1 VSSHRYASDALFPVT
16 QADVPDEQGRRT
28 VIVASDLHPELR
40 PDGGRDKLRYKTI
53 PSYLSRYADLF
64 DADEFWNGGDSGNLK
79 DIAALLGYSLDPA
92 KIPEDDPRDDYGFDR
107 MKLVVGDEDE
117 KVSSDHCGW
126 YAELRGDPDLQQ
138 TLEEDA
144 RVEYGRTVATA
155 VNADDPYLVRMA
167 HEPHEFGIDWDTTAE
182 DLADYDHHQLDQPQ
196 IVLYGH
202 VHTPCARVLRNSV
215 AIGLGSTAK
224 NYRNG
229 ETDVWGDIPERSIF
243 VVSFDEDVQ
252 VYHIDLEND
261 ELFDHHRFVQT
272 DDGFVDARTETMEQ
286 DRIAAL
292 LEA

>member
-1 VSSHRYASDALFPVT
+1 MSSQQYATAFGTGETDALET
-16 QADVPDEQGRRT
+16 ESGRRT
-28 VIVASDLHPELR
+28 IVVASDLHPELR

-53 PSYLSRYADLF
+53 PSYLSRYADMF
-64 DADEFWNGGDSGNLK
+64 DADEFWNGGDSGNLA
-79 DIAALLGYSLDPA
+79 DIEAMLGYSLDPA
-92 KIPEDDPRDDYGFDR
+92 KIPDGDPREDYGFDR

-117 KVSSDHCGW
+117 KVSPDHRGW
-126 YAELRGDPDLQQ
+126 YAQLREDDELQR

-155 VNADDPYLVRMA
+155 INADDPYLVRMA

-182 DLADYDHHQLDQPQ
+182 DIADYENHQLDQPQ
-196 IVLYGH
+196 VVLYGH

-229 ETDVWGDIPERSIF
+229 ETDVWGDIPERSMF
-243 VVSFDEDVQ
+243 VVSFDDDVQ

-261 ELFDHHRFVQT
+261 ELFDYQRFVQT
-272 DDGFVDARTETMEQ
+272 ADGFEEVGAETMEQ
-286 DRIAAL
+286 ADVPTM